1 MSTVATHTTGTPTS
15 GTQEHLT
22 CSQRSVRGWSLPH
35 RRFLGLLAILACC
48 LVIWAALAPPQL
60 GGSTS
65 YVITEGVS
73 MLPHYHTADLVVL
86 HKQSTYRVGQ
96 VAAYHNPTLRTVVM
110 HRIVAVNGSRYL
122 FKGDNNNFTD
132 SYEPSAGQIIGAQWF
147 HLPGAGRWVRQLRQ
161 PAVTA
166 VLLAALWVF
175 TFSPSVRSRRQ
186 RRRHRHAR

>member
-1 MSTVATHTTGTPTS
+1 MTTLATYTTDTPTTGAPTS
-15 GTQEHLT
+15 GT
-22 CSQRSVRGWSLPH
+22 VRGWSLPH
-35 RRFLGLLAILACC
+35 RRLLGLLATLIACLA
-48 LVIWAALAPPQL
+48 IWAVLAPPAL

-86 HKQSTYRVGQ
+86 HKQPTYRVGQ

-110 HRIVAVNGSRYL
+110 HRIVAVDGSRYV

-132 SYEPSAGQIIGAQWF
+132 SYEPSASQIIGAQWF
-147 HLPGAGRWVRQLRQ
+147 HLPGAGRWELQLQQ
-161 PAVTA
+161 PLVAA
-166 VLLAALWVF
+166 VLLAALWLF

-186 RRRHRHAR
+186 RRRHRHAS